1 MKSIELKKITL
12 INFKGEEKRE
22 IVFQK
27 GTHIFG
33 GNGTGKSRI
42 MDAYLWCLL
51 GKDAQNRTD
60 FEVRTRKKDGTLL
73 YKTECSVT
81 IVLSVD
87 EREYTLKR
95 QLKDKWI
102 MPRGE
107 EEEVFS
113 GNTTECWI
121 DGTPLTI
128 GEYEKFVSSIAEGN
142 TFKILSMPLF
152 FCEMDWRIQREIL
165 FQIAKQTTNE
175 ELAEGNE
182 DYLLLLDK
190 MGGKS
195 LAEFRKELGAK
206 IRLLEKDLLQF
217 DPKIEQVKSMMPTA
231 KDWTSIRAEIVEKEK
246 QISILNS
253 RLTDEANRKNIYNKE
268 YNETLLQIENK
279 EMECKSALLKAQK
292 KEEDKHNNI
301 IKEYQKQVDEVTKAI
316 YEIDITVASLNRK
329 IEDIK
334 RALPNIEQAL
344 KQKREEYSEV
354 FRKEFASSGLCPTC
368 KQALPKE
375 MIEKEKELF
384 LKKKNEKLQEITNK
398 GKEYANE
405 IRNKKEEVIKLTE
418 KIASYTK
425 EKETIEKKRK
435 EIISKLDNQKEL
447 SLRILTMEDVDTC
460 KTLQKEIE
468 AKKEE
473 SKKLLVVDDAEVVK
487 ELEKDKAE
495 IMAERDKYLI
505 ILKDEQII
513 EQYNKEIE
521 TLISQSKEKQREI
534 AEAKREEYIA
544 KCFTEKKIKD
554 CEEKINS
561 LFKLVKFNLFFSTL
575 DGNIKESCAAL
586 IDGVPIKSV
595 NTAMQINGGLD
606 IINTLSKFF
615 GIELPIFIDNR
626 ESVNNII
633 DTNGQVINLIV
644 TQEQEL
650 TIKYY
655 NK

>member
-1 MKSIELKKITL
+1 MKRIELKKMTL
-12 INFKGEEKRE
+12 VNFKGEEKRE
-22 IVFQK
+22 IVFEN
-27 GTHIFG
+27 GTDIFG
-33 GNGTGKSRI
+33 DNGTGKSRI
-42 MDAYLWCLL
+42 MNAYLWCLL

-60 FEVRTRKKDGTLL
+60 YEVRTRKADGTLL

-81 IVLSVD
+81 IVLSVS
-87 EREYTLKR
+87 ERDYTLKR

-107 EEEVFS
+107 AEEVFS
-113 GNTTECWI
+113 GNMTECWI
-121 DGTPLTI
+121 DGSPVTI
-128 GEYEKFVSSIAEGN
+128 GQYNEFVSSIAEEN
-142 TFKILSMPLF
+142 IFKILSMPLF
-152 FCEMDWRIQREIL
+152 FCEMDWRLQREIL

-206 IRLLEKDLLQF
+206 IRLLEKDLLEF

-231 KDWTSIRAEIVEKEK
+231 KDWTSIRAEIVEREK

-253 RLTDEANRKNIYNKE
+253 RLTNEANRNIYNKE
-268 YNETLLQIENK
+268 YNEALIEIEKK

-301 IKEYQKQVDEVTKAI
+301 IKEYQKQVDETTEAI
-316 YEIDITVASLNRK
+316 CEIASMIASLNRD
-329 IEDIK
+329 IEEAE
-334 RALPNIEQAL
+334 RCLPKIEQAL

-384 LKKKNEKLQEITNK
+384 LKEKKEKLQEITNK
-398 GKEYANE
+398 GKEYADE
-405 IRNKKEEVIKLTE
+405 IRNKKKEVIKLTE
-418 KIASYTK
+418 KRALYTK
-425 EKETIEKKRK
+425 ERETIEKKRK
-435 EIISKLDNQKEL
+435 EIISKLDKQKEL
-447 SLRILTMEDVDTC
+447 SFRILTMEDVDIC
-460 KTLQKEIE
+460 KKLQEEIE

-473 SKKLLVVDDAEVVK
+473 SKKLLVVDDTEVVK
-487 ELEKDKAE
+487 ELEREKKE
-495 IMAERDKYLI
+495 ILSERDKYI
-505 ILKDEQII
+505 ILLKDEQII

-521 TLISQSKEKQREI
+521 TLIALSKKKQKEI
-534 AEAKREEYIA
+534 AEVKKEEYIA

-554 CEEKINS
+554 CEERINS

-575 DGNIKESCAAL
+575 DGNIKECCTAM

-644 TQEQEL
+644 TQEKEL
-650 TIKYY
+650 TIRYY